1 MDMQLV
7 LACLGIMGKG
17 MLGILLAILVLWIAV
32 AGLNRLT
39 RPK

>member
-1 MDMQLV
+1 MDTSLI
-7 LACLGIMGKG
+7 LACLAIMGKG
-17 MLGILLAILVLWIAV
+17 MLGILLAILVLWTMV

>member
-1 MDMQLV
+1 MNVSLIIV
-7 LACLGIMGKG
+7 CLGIMGKG
-17 MLGILLAILVLWIAV
+17 MLGILLAILALWMAV

>member
-1 MDMQLV
+1 MNVSLV
-7 LACLGIMGKG
+7 IVCLGIMGKG
-17 MLGILLAILVLWIAV
+17 MLGILLAILVLWMAV